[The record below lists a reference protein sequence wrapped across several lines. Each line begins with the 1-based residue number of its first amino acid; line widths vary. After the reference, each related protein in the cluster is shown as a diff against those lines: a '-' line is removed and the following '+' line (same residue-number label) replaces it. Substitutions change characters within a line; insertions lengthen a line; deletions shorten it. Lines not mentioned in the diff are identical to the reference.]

1 MCSRGGIKLNKN
13 QEKLSIVLAVILL
26 AAGLAV
32 ITEFN
37 ALQDRVAFVETNGF
51 NFSACDE
58 NNNCQ
63 VISVAE
69 RSLELTQ
76 ATNNLESRI
85 VAIESFLDRV
95 AVYEAQN
102 RELSKE
108 SGEE

>member
-1 MCSRGGIKLNKN
+1 MCSRGGINLNKN

-32 ITEFN
+32 INEFN

-76 ATNNLESRI
+76 VINNHDSRI
-85 VAIESFLDRV
+85 VAIETFLNQIAV
-95 AVYEAQN
+95 AERQN

-108 SGEE
+108 SGKE